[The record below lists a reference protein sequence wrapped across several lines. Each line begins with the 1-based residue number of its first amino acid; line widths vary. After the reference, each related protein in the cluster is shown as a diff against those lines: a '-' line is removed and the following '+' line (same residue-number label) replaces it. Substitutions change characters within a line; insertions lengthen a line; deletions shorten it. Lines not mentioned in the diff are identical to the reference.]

1 MIRHH
6 TEFLSPAYYTSMG
19 FAVPAGIGAQLAA
32 PGLRPL
38 VLVGDGAFQMT
49 GVELATA
56 VRFGLNPIVVV
67 LNNRGYGTER
77 QMQEGPYNDIL
88 NWNYHR
94 LPDLLG
100 AGRGFLV
107 ETEDQL
113 EPALLSAKG
122 HTESFCLLDVHL
134 DPMDRSPAL
143 ERLTERLSKRI

>member
-1 MIRHH
+1 
-6 TEFLSPAYYTSMG
+6 
-19 FAVPAGIGAQLAA
+19 
-32 PGLRPL
+32 
-38 VLVGDGAFQMT
+38 MT

-94 LPDLLG
+94 LPELLG
-100 AGRGFLV
+100 AGRGFRV
-107 ETEDQL
+107 ETEEQLDQ
-113 EPALLSAKG
+113 ALISAKR
-122 HTESFCLLDVHL
+122 HTESFCLLDVQI

-143 ERLTERLSKRI
+143 ERLAERLSKRL